1 VLLPDAAVHYLSAMK
16 EQLRRLTTDSAIYG
30 VSNVVGR
37 FLTFLL
43 VPFYAHTLAKDEYGI
58 VLVVYA
64 YVAFLNALCTF
75 GFEPAYMRFVADADR
90 ARRDRVF
97 TIAIGFIGLA
107 SVVLA
112 GLLLGF
118 QPQAM
123 RILEFGGGLDAVIPL
138 ALAMVVFDAMNV
150 IPFAALRMERR
161 ARYFA
166 ATRVASILINV
177 TLNILFLAVLR
188 WPVTAVFAAGALSSL
203 ATTLLLLPVYRSH
216 LRRGY
221 DRSLLRELLR
231 FGLPTLP
238 GAISIMMIEV
248 IDKPIMQKL
257 TDYATAAEYGANYKL
272 GIFMMLVVTM
282 FRYAWQPFYLQL
294 TANAEAKRL
303 FARVL
308 TYFSLVGAVIVLL
321 LSLFIADLVRIP
333 LPGGRTLIPATY
345 WSGLGIVPIILFG
358 YLWAGIAQI
367 LNAGI
372 YIEKKT
378 MQVLYATA
386 FGAAV
391 NVACNFALIPVW
403 GLYGGAFATFAA
415 YFSIA
420 MFYAVAGRRIF
431 PIDYELSRLVRIGV
445 ALAVPALLWYLVPTD
460 NLLPLFAW
468 KLTLIAVF
476 TAILWFS
483 GFFLDS
489 EIEQLRLLRRRFIR

>member
-1 VLLPDAAVHYLSAMK
+1 MK

-107 SVVLA
+107 SAVLA

>member
-1 VLLPDAAVHYLSAMK
+1 MK